1 MAAPVPPGS
10 AAAAPGRRREG
21 AAGPRGGAAAV
32 PAPPP
37 PGSVV
42 RPGCA
47 VRADGAVGGGLGR
60 RAETSPWAGGGGPA
74 LSLMGLLSGGSEGGC
89 GGRPQVQRVRLGL
102 GRGHSV
108 RGGAECVRGGFRLPV
123 GLGELE
129 GLGVMEGCSGQP

>member
-1 MAAPVPPGS
+1 MAAPAPPGS

-89 GGRPQVQRVRLGL
+89 GGEASGAAGETGTGKGAQRERWG
-102 GRGHSV
+102 
-108 RGGAECVRGGFRLPV
+108 
-123 GLGELE
+123 
-129 GLGVMEGCSGQP
+129 